1 MRRKVLLGLFPYLIQ
16 AVAKMGNMTRIHFD
30 SSFFS
35 AADNMVNDVLETLKG
50 RLQITKTDEEI
61 RVTLDLELLME
72 IVEEY
77 LRKEYAGEG
86 GASSMLKKVDEK
98 IGILS
103 VVAEMK
109 IPHRYVYVSL
119 SDVDVKTGVLEQL
132 VEELAPNHIYI
143 LTTGNEV
150 KDSYSKPMFVA
161 ENKVLW
167 GRVRCLPISKLL
179 QSTVWLEG
187 ATDFQL
193 SSNHVTFSLKTLS

>member
-1 MRRKVLLGLFPYLIQ
+1 MLLGLFPYLIQ

-35 AADNMVNDVLETLKG
+35 AADDMVKDVLEALKG
-50 RLQITKTDEEI
+50 RVQITKTDEEI

-98 IGILS
+98 LGTLS
-103 VVAEMK
+103 VTAAMK

-119 SDVDVKTGVLEQL
+119 TDVEVNASVLEQL
-132 VEELAPNHIYI
+132 VEEIAPSHLYI
-143 LTTGNEV
+143 LSTGNELRDV
-150 KDSYSKPMFVA
+150 FSKPRFVA

-167 GRVRCLPISKLL
+167 GRVKYLPISKLL
-179 QSTVWLEG
+179 QTTMGLEG
-187 ATDFQL
+187 ATDFHL
-193 SSNHVTFSLKTLS
+193 SPNRVTFSLKTLF